1 MTDGYEVTVL
11 AARDIPDSHRKH
23 MDEADFAGKGRS
35 FPIETPEDVHDAAQ
49 SIGRAGDDN
58 YDTDTLKKN
67 IIRIAKRK
75 GEAFVARLP
84 EEWKKDLAA
93 SEAEERPRVLILIG
107 DSKEADGLRRI
118 PVALITRG
126 FKGTQKFSVTR
137 EDLASIV
144 ANFAKRGTGE
154 VVIDYDHSTVY
165 AAGSGAAAPA
175 AGWLKKI
182 DDAPD
187 AKGVLWG
194 WAEYTERGG
203 RMVAAREYKYVSPV
217 IEWSVRDK
225 STGEQ
230 QGATLTSLALTN
242 SPLFEK
248 LPALP
253 LVASDSDG
261 WSFDRG
267 DVVEERRVKDVKITK
282 VIAGAAG
289 KVRLVADDNTETE
302 MQLEGGQ
309 RVLTMADVKRGSD
322 GRFDFAQLPHDE
334 NVVIA
339 SDVMRAMDVQT
350 TIDAAVK
357 DGKITPAQRG
367 FYEKSAIADPEGFKA
382 LVASMK
388 PVVALGERGTA
399 ADGVEMHTVQGI
411 QHLIDAQIAEV
422 QKVDP
427 ELSYGRAL
435 KLVASENPD
444 LFREQERLRR
454 AAMAGLD
461 RKGGE

>member
-1 MTDGYEVTVL
+1 MTGDYEVTVL
-11 AARDIPDSHRKH
+11 AARDVPDSHRKH
-23 MDEADFAGKGRS
+23 MDDADFAGKGRS
-35 FPIETPEDVHDAAQ
+35 YPIETPEDVHDAAQ

-58 YDTDTLKKN
+58 YDTDTLRKN

-75 GEAFVARLP
+75 GDAFVARLP

-93 SEAEERPRVLILIG
+93 SDARVLILIG
-107 DSKEADGLRRI
+107 DSSESDGLRRI

-126 FKGTQKFSVTR
+126 FKGTQKFTVTR

-144 ANFAKRGTGE
+144 ANFRKRGTGD

-248 LPALP
+248 LPSLP

-267 DVVEERRVKDVKITK
+267 DVVEGRKVKDVKITK

-322 GRFDFAQLPHDE
+322 GRFDFASLPHDE
-334 NVVIA
+334 NIVVA
-339 SDVMRAMDVQT
+339 SDVMRAMDVQRA
-350 TIDAAVK
+350 IDAAVK
-357 DGKITPAQRG
+357 DGKIVPAQRA
-367 FYEKSAIADPEGFKA
+367 FYEKSALNDFEGFTT

-388 PVVALGERGTA
+388 PAVDLQEHGTGADARMETRGQTEA
-399 ADGVEMHTVQGI
+399 RVLE
-411 QHLIDAQIAEV
+411 LIDAKRKA
-422 QKVDP
+422 DP
-427 ELSYGRAL
+427 KISYGQAY
-435 KLVASENPD
+435 KLVASEHPD
-444 LFREQERLRR
+444 LIRRREYLAQRE
-454 AAMAGLD
+454 G
-461 RKGGE
+461 